1 MAAQHEGL
9 TQIVKAHMAA
19 SAAIQR
25 EVAERCDAAV
35 VAGAALIADSLRAGG
50 RLLLCGNGGSAADC
64 QHLAAEFV
72 NGLRRDSIRGPLS
85 AIALTTDTSFI
96 TACANDRSFD
106 EVFARQVLALGR
118 AGDTLLGITTSGGSK
133 NVIRAFEAAR
143 AIGVKT
149 LALTGAAGVVG
160 AAVDV
165 TVAVPSRDTQH
176 IQESHLAVEHLLC
189 DLVERLLGTDAP

>member
-1 MAAQHEGL
+1 MAAQHQEL

-19 SAAIQR
+19 SAAIKR

-35 VAGAALIADSLRAGG
+35 VEGAALIAETLRGGG

-72 NGLRRDSIRGPLS
+72 NGLRRDATRGPLS
-85 AIALTTDTSFI
+85 AVALTTDTSFI

-106 EVFARQVLALGR
+106 EVFARQVLAIGR

-133 NVIRAFEAAR
+133 NVVRAFEAAR
-143 AIGVKT
+143 SIGVKT

-160 AAVDV
+160 ATVDV

-176 IQESHLAVEHLLC
+176 IQESHLAIEHLLC
-189 DLVERLLGTDAP
+189 DLVERILGTDAP

>member
-35 VAGAALIADSLRAGG
+35 VEGAALIAASLRGGG

-72 NGLRRDSIRGPLS
+72 NGLRRDSTRGPLS
-85 AIALTTDTSFI
+85 AVALTTDTSFI

-133 NVIRAFEAAR
+133 NVVRAFEAAR
-143 AIGVKT
+143 TIGVKT
-149 LALTGAAGVVG
+149 LALTGAAGVIG
-160 AAVDV
+160 TAVDV

-176 IQESHLAVEHLLC
+176 IQESHLAIEHLLC
-189 DLVERLLGTDAP
+189 DLVERILGTDAQ